1 MKHILALAIL
11 IISTML
17 FLTSC
22 DYISSNKVVLAE
34 DQFIEKQVIFFT
46 DERNVSKEIP
56 YYDAI
61 IELKKQ
67 YPDSLK
73 RLKVVSLNN
82 EAPNKIAD
90 SPPASPAI
98 VVVENNQIICK
109 VEGDITKE
117 DIIKPVSSAI
127 ESWEQ

>member
-1 MKHILALAIL
+1 
-11 IISTML
+11 ML
-17 FLTSC
+17 LLTSC

-67 YPDSLK
+67 YPDDLK
-73 RLKVVSLNN
+73 RLKVVSLNT
-82 EAPNKIAD
+82 EAPNEIAD
-90 SPPASPAI
+90 SPPTSPAI
-98 VVVENNQIICK
+98 VVVENNQVICK
-109 VEGDITKE
+109 VEGDISKE
-117 DIIKPVSSAI
+117 DIIKPVSTAI
-127 ESWEQ
+127 ESWDQ

>member
-1 MKHILALAIL
+1 MKHIFALTIL

-17 FLTSC
+17 LLTSC

-73 RLKVVSLNN
+73 RLRVVSLNT
-82 EAPNKIAD
+82 EAPKKIAD
-90 SPPASPAI
+90 SPPTSPAI
-98 VVVENNQIICK
+98 VVVENNQVICK

-117 DIIKPVSSAI
+117 EIIKPVSSAI
-127 ESWEQ
+127 ESWDQ